1 MAGNYRYILGVDMG
15 VASIGTALVRCSEE
29 GEPLGILDA
38 GVRLFTTPA
47 GGAERRAA
55 RQARKTIRRRRQRL
69 HNLAALLRRHGLF
82 PEDDADREEMKGR
95 SLYRLLARA
104 GRGRLQSAFDV
115 GRCLMHL
122 AGHRGAGFLGQM
134 EESGDGETPKKDD
147 RQKTANQYRSLEKRL
162 REANMT
168 LGEFFLERLR
178 RAAETK
184 GRLRRRK
191 NFINDGSVDF
201 AVPRFLVKAEFRRIW
216 EVQSKFFPQ
225 MTSELEEEA
234 FSITFKDRPHAPYAV
249 GLCSLDPDSGEPRLP
264 RMSRLADTRRI
275 YEQANNIRL
284 RTAQAVLEP
293 DRQMRDAV
301 VTRCM
306 AGETLTKTAVKKLL
320 QPFCPEKILAVNMEE
335 GSSIRGFCL
344 AEAFADILSWQAM
357 SEQEQDNL
365 VAFMAEPRLEPER
378 EDSPLMPEELF
389 LKECAGR
396 LGLFGPDAEEKV
408 SRCLHAL
415 PADRSMLGETATRRI
430 LEKLREGRVVE
441 ESGKTVWRPLSQ
453 REAAD
458 ACGYTAEEER
468 ARGMAGAY
476 DRLPYY
482 GEVLRSDV
490 APVHPWHLRQAD
502 AEEAR
507 WGRFPNPV
515 VHVALNQLRKVV
527 NEIMELYGRPM
538 SVHVELA
545 REFGLSAAKRKEL
558 DGERVKRRRENEEI
572 DRTLMEAGLPATRR
586 NRIKYRLWKEQAGQD
601 IYTLDP
607 IALTD
612 FPSCDIDHIIPQ
624 SMGGS
629 DTFANLA
636 LTFRS
641 SNLAKGDGSA
651 YEFIHSRCPEAWP
664 HVLAFISRDAYPK
677 NKQWRFLEGA
687 KERFAEGDADATDS
701 RLSDTG
707 YMAKMAARYL
717 RTICADVVPLRG
729 GMTAYFRH
737 VWGLDGLEYELM
749 GENVRRELYDEATGE
764 VMTDAF
770 GRPKRNPAW
779 KAKPRIDHR
788 HHAEDA
794 LVLACVSRSMMQK
807 LARASHAGREC
818 GEFPAPF
825 GGTEADFRRTVLAAL
840 AGVRPSPKAEHAL
853 EGSLHE
859 DTRYRVLAPA
869 AGKPGLFLVTYRRK
883 IDALKKPEDIKTDF
897 HRYGD
902 LPETA
907 AMAENNRQKRLAVE
921 SRMERAKNML
931 EEKRRA
937 SGTGGPV
944 AESRIFQA
952 AAALARKEV
961 RGFGFT
967 WQDVTT
973 LSLVN
978 VNLRQRSGFR
988 PGGNAFVDF
997 FEKPDGSVGWECV
1010 ARFNAVQ
1017 KNFMPEWQ
1025 KEGGRLI
1032 WRLFK
1037 GDVLEMSFSEKERQT
1052 LGLPSGEG
1060 GRWFVVQKFSDNQIQ
1075 VRRLQDARPLSEKD
1089 GEAACWVSGGR
1100 GLVFYTRAQARKV
1113 ELSPFGKVLHKHR
1126 KLWDGKKAKK
1136 A

>member
-1 MAGNYRYILGVDMG
+1 M
-15 VASIGTALVRCSEE
+15 
-29 GEPLGILDA
+29 
-38 GVRLFTTPA
+38 
-47 GGAERRAA
+47 
-55 RQARKTIRRRRQRL
+55 
-69 HNLAALLRRHGLF
+69 
-82 PEDDADREEMKGR
+82 
-95 SLYRLLARA
+95 
-104 GRGRLQSAFDV
+104 
-115 GRCLMHL
+115 
-122 AGHRGAGFLGQM
+122 
-134 EESGDGETPKKDD
+134 
-147 RQKTANQYRSLEKRL
+147 
-162 REANMT
+162 
-168 LGEFFLERLR
+168 
-178 RAAETK
+178 
-184 GRLRRRK
+184 
-191 NFINDGSVDF
+191 
-201 AVPRFLVKAEFRRIW
+201 
-216 EVQSKFFPQ
+216 
-225 MTSELEEEA
+225 
-234 FSITFKDRPHAPYAV
+234 
-249 GLCSLDPDSGEPRLP
+249 
-264 RMSRLADTRRI
+264 
-275 YEQANNIRL
+275 
-284 RTAQAVLEP
+284 
-293 DRQMRDAV
+293 
-301 VTRCM
+301 
-306 AGETLTKTAVKKLL
+306 
-320 QPFCPEKILAVNMEE
+320 
-335 GSSIRGFCL
+335 
-344 AEAFADILSWQAM
+344 
-357 SEQEQDNL
+357 
-365 VAFMAEPRLEPER
+365 
-378 EDSPLMPEELF
+378 
-389 LKECAGR
+389 
-396 LGLFGPDAEEKV
+396 
-408 SRCLHAL
+408 
-415 PADRSMLGETATRRI
+415 
-430 LEKLREGRVVE
+430 
-441 ESGKTVWRPLSQ
+441 
-453 REAAD
+453 
-458 ACGYTAEEER
+458 
-468 ARGMAGAY
+468 
-476 DRLPYY
+476 
-482 GEVLRSDV
+482 
-490 APVHPWHLRQAD
+490 
-502 AEEAR
+502 
-507 WGRFPNPV
+507 

-807 LARASHAGREC
+807 LARASHVGREC

-1037 GDVLEMSFSEKERQT
+1037 DDVLEMSFSEKERQA

-1060 GRWFVVQKFSDNQIQ
+1060 GRWFVVQMFSEGKLQ
-1075 VRRLQDARPLSEKD
+1075 VRRLQDARPLQEKD
-1089 GEAACWVSGGR
+1089 GEAACWVSGER
-1100 GLVFYTRAQARKV
+1100 GVKFYTRAQARKV